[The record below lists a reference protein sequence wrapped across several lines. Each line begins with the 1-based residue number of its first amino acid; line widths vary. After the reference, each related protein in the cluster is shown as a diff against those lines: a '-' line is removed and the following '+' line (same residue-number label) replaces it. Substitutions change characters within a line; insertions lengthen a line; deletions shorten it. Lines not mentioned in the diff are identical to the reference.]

1 MSMLVCL
8 RKITINVEILTVLK
22 LKLVDKKVKFA
33 EFILI
38 NRIKYVLSI
47 RTVNTQKLLKL
58 KVR

>member
-1 MSMLVCL
+1 MLVCWS
-8 RKITINVEILTVLK
+8 KITINVNILTVLK

>member
-1 MSMLVCL
+1 MLVCL